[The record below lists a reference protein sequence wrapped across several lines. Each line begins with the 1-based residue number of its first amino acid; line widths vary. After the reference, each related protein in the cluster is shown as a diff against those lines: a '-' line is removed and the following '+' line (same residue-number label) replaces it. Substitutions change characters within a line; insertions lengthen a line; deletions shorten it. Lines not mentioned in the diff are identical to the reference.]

1 MAEITDLSNTDINKI
16 SIDDLES
23 TSIEQFEIDKLINIP
38 LIKGL
43 SAYQIAI
50 LNGFVGTEQQWL
62 DSLKVEFQASANAFL
77 EEAKVNEEERI
88 SKEVHRQEKET
99 IRIANEDL
107 RNEHESQRTQ
117 NETERISNEDTRIKN
132 EELRQIAYENIKNG
146 LVNYYTKSETYSQEE
161 INQMVSAIPKF
172 AIEVVDVLPTES
184 ISTTTIYLLIT
195 GEESQNLYTEY
206 IYVNNIWEKLGTQEL
221 DLTDYYNK
229 TEVDSLLN
237 QKANQTDLDITNTN
251 VSSNTEKIN
260 ELDNKKL
267 TFTLSEEWE

>member
-23 TSIEQFEIDKLINIP
+23 TAIEQFEIDKLINIP

-50 LNGFVGTEQQWL
+50 LNGFIGTEQQWL

-161 INQMVSAIPKF
+161 VNQMISAIPKF

-184 ISTTTIYLLIT
+184 ISATTIYLLIT

-229 TEVDSLLN
+229 TEVDSLLS
-237 QKANQTDLDITNTN
+237 QKANQTDLDITNAN